1 MMVKSTL
8 PKVAAVEL
16 KVIVA
21 VQWNVQIAVLIEVL
35 KRTPIV
41 VPLSCIA
48 PVCTLTLDVEIVCR
62 LGRQTHKPS
71 YSKLFCP
78 RESNVGNHSNHKQDT
93 NTNSNLQSSSNT
105 I

>member
-1 MMVKSTL
+1 MMVKTTL

-48 PVCTLTLDVEIVCR
+48 PVCTLTLDV
-62 LGRQTHKPS
+62 
-71 YSKLFCP
+71 
-78 RESNVGNHSNHKQDT
+78 
-93 NTNSNLQSSSNT
+93 
-105 I
+105 